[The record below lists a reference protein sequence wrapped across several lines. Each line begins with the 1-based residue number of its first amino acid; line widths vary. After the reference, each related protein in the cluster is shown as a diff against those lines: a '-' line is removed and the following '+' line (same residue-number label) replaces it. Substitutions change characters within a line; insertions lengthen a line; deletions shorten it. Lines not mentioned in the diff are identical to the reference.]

1 MIIGEG
7 VRTRLLVVLIAFAA
21 SLTWVQPASAATALT
36 VLPNANRDFK
46 LKIDPTADWRAYGAA
61 IRGAEASG
69 AVTRVTP
76 LQVAQSAQ
84 HVGRAALCHDTG
96 LDGTYRYDGFCWDQ
110 ADDNTSAYSA
120 DGGWHPQGLTASHDF
135 DGTSYHGHHLYLAS
149 WFFGSEAGGKDRF
162 GRVTIAE
169 STGGRV
175 TYGHVM
181 LVQPTG
187 NDSSGNFIPVT
198 NVHADGIVWYGNKLF
213 VANGG
218 ELLVFD
224 MQYLWKMSTTSR
236 EETGI
241 RAGASS
247 ARWHQWALPL
257 VARYHTGERST
268 NPRACAGGSGPIC
281 LGSLSLDRSTTP
293 PALVSGEYRSHAAG
307 GGGRIARWPLSD
319 RYDLPRADNGD
330 AVNTTSAVAGYS
342 TPVFQM
348 QGVAT
353 DGTWYYMAG
362 ECPASWVADP
372 TARGAY
378 SCVHRAQPGAAPSV
392 LTRAPSLTQNLSYS
406 RASGR
411 LWGLNEWTGHR
422 VVFSIDPP

>member
-1 MIIGEG
+1 MITGRG
-7 VRTRLLVVLIAFAA
+7 RRRLLVVLIAFAA
-21 SLTWVQPASAATALT
+21 SLTWVQPASAAAALT
-36 VLPNANRDFK
+36 VLPNASRDFK
-46 LKIDPTADWRAYGAA
+46 LKIDPTADWRAFGAA

-96 LDGTYRYDGFCWDQ
+96 LNGTYRYDGFCWDQ
-110 ADDNTSAYSA
+110 GDDNTSAYSA
-120 DGGWHPQGLTASHDF
+120 EGGWHPQGFTASHDF

-149 WFFGSEAGGKDRF
+149 WFFGNAAAGQNKF

-187 NDSSGNFIPVT
+187 NDTSGNFVPIT
-198 NVHADGIVWYGNKLF
+198 NVHADGMVWYGNKLF

-241 RAGASS
+241 RAGVSS

-257 VARYHTGERST
+257 VARYHTGERSAD
-268 NPRACAGGSGPIC
+268 PRACAGESGPIC

-293 PALVSGEYRSHAAG
+293 HALVSGEYRSSAAG
-307 GGGRIARWPLSD
+307 AGGRIARWPLSD
-319 RYDLPRADNGD
+319 THDMPRADNGD
-330 AVNTTSAVAGYS
+330 AVNTTSATAGYS

-353 DGTWYYMAG
+353 DGTWYYMSG
-362 ECPASWVADP
+362 ECPESWVPDP

-378 SCVHRAQPGAAPSV
+378 SCIHRARPGNAPSV
-392 LTRAPSLTQNLSYS
+392 LTKSPSLTQNLSYS